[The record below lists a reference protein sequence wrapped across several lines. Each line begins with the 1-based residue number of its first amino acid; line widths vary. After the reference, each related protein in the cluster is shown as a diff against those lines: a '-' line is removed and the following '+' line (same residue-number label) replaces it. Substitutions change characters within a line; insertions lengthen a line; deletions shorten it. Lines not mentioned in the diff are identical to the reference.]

1 MDRISAD
8 IDIPRQEKARV
19 NYKVLWQEIRVVGY
33 SGGYRNIRGNTY
45 EHKPWE
51 LCDCNIY
58 NTCVEKDKPKAP
70 KRPNDTNYK
79 QE

>member
-33 SGGYRNIRGNTY
+33 SGGYRNIRGNTSIN
-45 EHKPWE
+45 HGNCATAKS
-51 LCDCNIY
+51 IIH
-58 NTCVEKDKPKAP
+58 A
-70 KRPNDTNYK
+70 
-79 QE
+79 